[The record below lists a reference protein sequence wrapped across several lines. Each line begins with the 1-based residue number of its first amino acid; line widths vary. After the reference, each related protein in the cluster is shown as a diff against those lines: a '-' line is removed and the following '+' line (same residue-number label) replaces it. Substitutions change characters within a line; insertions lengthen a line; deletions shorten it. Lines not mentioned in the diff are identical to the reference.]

1 MGLWAFDPLINLKSD
16 TRGLP
21 MNKNRGFTPLAAV
34 LMLSGSLAL
43 TGCDDK
49 PAQQGAQQAPEVG
62 IVTLKSEPLQMTTEL
77 PGRTSAYRVAEV
89 RPQVSGII
97 LKRNF
102 TEGSDVEAGVS
113 LYQIDPATYQASY
126 ESAKGDLARAQA
138 AANIAQVTLKR
149 YQSLIGTKYIS
160 QQDFDNAQ
168 AEAQQANASVVAA
181 KAAVETAR
189 INLAYTK
196 VISPISG
203 RIGKSSVTEGALV
216 QTGQTNALA
225 TVQQL
230 DPIYVDVTQSSND
243 YLRLKQELEKGT
255 LKQENG
261 KAKVELLTNDG
272 ATFPQTGTLEFS
284 DVTVD
289 ETTGSITLRAIIP
302 NPDQTLL
309 PGMFVRAR
317 LEEGL
322 NPNALLVPQQGITRT
337 PRGEASAMVVGEGDK
352 VETRQV
358 QTSQAIGDKWLV
370 TGGLKDGDRVIV
382 TGLQKVRP
390 GAQVKVQ
397 EVNTDQ
403 ASDKKEQ
410 AAAGAQSEQTK
421 S

>member
-1 MGLWAFDPLINLKSD
+1 
-16 TRGLP
+16 
-21 MNKNRGFTPLAAV
+21 KNRGLTPLAIV
-34 LMLSGSLAL
+34 LMLSGGLAL

-49 PAQQGAQQAPEVG
+49 QEQQQAPQAPEVG
-62 IVTLKSEPLQMTTEL
+62 VVTLKSEPLQITTDL

-102 TEGSDVEAGVS
+102 TEGSDIEAGVS
-113 LYQIDPATYQASY
+113 LYQIDPATYQATY

-149 YQSLIGTKYIS
+149 YQRLIGTKYIS

-168 AEAQQANASVVAA
+168 AEAQQANAAVVAA

-196 VISPISG
+196 VTSPISG
-203 RIGKSSVTEGALV
+203 RIGKSNVTEGALV
-216 QTGQTNALA
+216 QNGQTTALA

-243 YLRLKQELEKGT
+243 FLRLKQELANGS
-255 LKQENG
+255 LQQENG
-261 KAKVELLTNDG
+261 KAKVELLTQDG
-272 ATFPQTGTLEFS
+272 QKFSQQGTLEFS

-289 ETTGSITLRAIIP
+289 QTTGSITLRAIFP
-302 NPDQTLL
+302 NPDRTLL

-317 LEEGL
+317 LEEGV
-322 NPNALLVPQQGITRT
+322 NPNAILVPQQGVART
-337 PRGEASAMVVGEGDK
+337 PRGEATVMVVGAGDK
-352 VETRQV
+352 VEVRPVT
-358 QTSQAIGDKWLV
+358 TAQAIGDKWLV
-370 TGGLKDGDRVIV
+370 TDGVKAGDRVII

-390 GAQVKVQ
+390 GAQVKAQ
-397 EVNTDQ
+397 EVAANQENQQQQQNQQQ
-403 ASDKKEQ
+403 AGSGE
-410 AAAGAQSEQTK
+410 AANAGGQSEQPK